1 MKKFAPAIVKY
12 LSPILFALILNSCGV
27 WEDFTTYFNLYY
39 NTKDKFMEAE
49 KAIQQQRK
57 NLFQFEDSNIPGN
70 AAQLLNSVIEKSSKI
85 LQFHSS
91 SSFVDDALLM
101 LGKSFYYQKNYQKA
115 IRKFQELI
123 VTLPESELVLE
134 NELWIAKTQM
144 RLRDYKNGLDKIISV
159 RKQALDEGED
169 EIVREAFVE
178 ETVHYIVNEDY
189 SKAISLINE
198 FLEVSDNDEVNSEVT
213 YELGRL
219 YLEINDVAN
228 AVVSFEKVFE
238 YEPAF
243 MVEFNSKIE
252 LAAALRKTGDN
263 ERALNILEDM
273 REENKYSDSFDK
285 IDLETGIT
293 MFDLGRVEESVSI
306 LTKADTAYKSSIN
319 SGVAKYKLG
328 EIFEYHYKNFDS
340 ASIYYNKSATNINSP
355 EYLKLASEKSQL
367 FKKYQTLHKNISDF
381 RKQLNYLIDSTLFI
395 QDSIAYYSDTLD
407 SKQQDLDTEE
417 PFERARGEQ
426 SDRGLISPLRT
437 QNKVDIKTP
446 PLRPTISADSIK
458 NIIVKNEFDLA
469 NLFDN
474 DLEIS
479 DSAYYYYKDIVDNFS
494 ESRFYS
500 RSLYSLGTYYGS
512 IGRKAEA
519 DSILNYIYDNY
530 KTESVVNAAALQLKR
545 PMINLTFDPADE
557 IYTEAEN
564 MLLEKKYS
572 ESIKGF
578 YGIFQNYPKSPLA
591 PKALLAGGWILENE
605 LRLLDSA
612 AAFYDS
618 INVRYPQ
625 SQYAS
630 SVKPKLTFYK
640 QEVDRKKKAVEDSL
654 KQIEANRVLKVN
666 ADSLKKSVVQV
677 VDSTKKVS
685 DPRPGSKT
693 NNNAIDSLEILENR
707 NAIDSSDIREPE
719 KTDLQRKR

>member
-12 LSPILFALILNSCGV
+12 LSPILFTLVLNSCGV

-39 NTKDKFMEAE
+39 NTKDKFVEAE

-123 VTLPESELVLE
+123 VTLPESDLILE

-144 RLRDYKNGLDKIISV
+144 RLKDYKNGLDKINSV
-159 RKQALDEGED
+159 RMQAVDEGAD
-169 EIVREAFVE
+169 EIIQEAFVE
-178 ETVHYIVNEDY
+178 EAVHYIVNEDY
-189 SKAISLINE
+189 SKAIALINE
-198 FLEVSDNDEVNSEVT
+198 FLEVSNNDEINAEVT

-219 YLEINDVAN
+219 YLKINDIAN
-228 AVVSFEKVFE
+228 AIVSFEKVFE
-238 YEPAF
+238 YEPTF
-243 MVEFNSKIE
+243 IVEFNSKIE
-252 LAAALRKTGDN
+252 LATALRKTGEN
-263 ERALNILEDM
+263 ELALNILEDM
-273 REENKYSDSFDK
+273 RGENKYSDSFDK
-285 IDLETGIT
+285 IDLETGVT

-319 SGVAKYKLG
+319 SGVAKFKLG
-328 EIFEYHYKNFDS
+328 EIYEFYYKNFDS
-340 ASIYYNKSATNINSP
+340 ASIYYNKSATTINSP

-367 FKKYQTLHKNISDF
+367 FKKYQTLQKNIFDSQ
-381 RKQLNYLIDSTLFI
+381 KQLSYLNDSELFV

-407 SKQQDLDTEE
+407 SKQDDLDAEE

-426 SDRGLISPLRT
+426 SDKGLIPPVRT
-437 QNKVDIKTP
+437 QNKVDIKNP
-446 PLRPTISADSIK
+446 PLRPSISADSVRG
-458 NIIVKNEFDLA
+458 IIVKNEFDLA

-474 DLEIS
+474 ELEIP
-479 DSAYYYYKDIVDNFS
+479 DSAYHYYKDIVDNYS
-494 ESRFYS
+494 DSRFYS

-512 IGRKAEA
+512 VGRKAEA

-545 PMINLTFDPADE
+545 PLINLTFDPADE
-557 IYTEAEN
+557 LYTEAEN
-564 MLLEKKYS
+564 KLLEKKYS
-572 ESIKGF
+572 ESINGF
-578 YGIFQNYPKSPLA
+578 YSIFQNYPKSPLA
-591 PKALLAGGWILENE
+591 PKALLAGGWVLENE
-605 LRLLDSA
+605 LKLLDSA

-630 SVKPKLTFYK
+630 SIKPKLTFYK

-654 KQIEANRVLKVN
+654 KQIEANRILEIN
-666 ADSLKKSVVQV
+666 ADSLKKSVAQGI
-677 VDSTKKVS
+677 DSTKKMNDSMPVL
-685 DPRPGSKT
+685 KT
-693 NNNAIDSLEILENR
+693 NNTAIDSLGILENR
-707 NAIDSSDIREPE
+707 KSVDSSDIKEPE